1 MVVFL
6 PGLLFNQFLAVAL
19 ARGFFCRWALH
30 DPPYHGTPMGS
41 SWGHLPQL
49 LSLISCLF
57 CDHKA
62 MWVQDKVQV
71 MPGGIGNVSFRESR
85 WGAGES
91 FGTVLT
97 IPETAKTLRCTADDG
112 T

>member
-49 LSLISCLF
+49 LSLISCLS

-71 MPGGIGNVSFRESR
+71 MPGGIGNASFLESR
-85 WGAGES
+85 R
-91 FGTVLT
+91 GTGVVCRSHANH
-97 IPETAKTLRCTADDG
+97 PRNRKDSPVHD
-112 T
+112 